1 MGESGILWLRV
12 AAGLYSFGLLD
23 AIITVIRRREALF
36 RVALTAFA
44 LGAVFQ
50 LVAIVEMGMAQGRL
64 PVNDIFETMSFLGWI
79 VTVVFLAIHYRYNA
93 ASLSVFIFPLVFVM
107 TLVGALRNPVS
118 PWSNSVVRSTALA
131 VHVVASLL
139 GYAALLFTASASV
152 VYLMQERQLKR
163 KNKPAPNRPS
173 LFRVLPPLGVL
184 DDLISKSLGIGFL
197 FITVG
202 LVLGIIWAFVETG
215 TKWIGNGSVL
225 IAFVT
230 WAVYLA
236 LVFFRVSAG
245 WRGRKTA
252 ILSIIALT
260 CCLVTWIAH
269 AQLQRRLLP

>member
-1 MGESGILWLRV
+1 MGDSGILWLRV
-12 AAGLYSFGLLD
+12 AAGLYSLGLLH
-23 AIITVIRRREALF
+23 AILTVLRRRESLF
-36 RVALTAFA
+36 RVALAAFS

-50 LVAIVEMGMAQGRL
+50 LVAIVEMGVTQGRL
-64 PVNDIFETMSFLGWI
+64 PVNDIFETMSFLAWV

-93 ASLSVFIFPLVFVM
+93 ASLSVFIFPLVSVM
-107 TLVGALRNPVS
+107 TLVGALRDPVS
-118 PWSNSVVRSTALA
+118 PWSNPVVRSSALA

-139 GYAALLFTASASV
+139 GYAALLFTATASV

-163 KNKPAPNRPS
+163 KNIPAI
-173 LFRVLPPLGVL
+173 FRALPPLGFL
-184 DDLISKSLGIGFL
+184 DDMISKSLGVGFL

-215 TKWIGNGSVL
+215 TKWIGNGSVV

-252 ILSIIALT
+252 LLSIIALI

>member
-1 MGESGILWLRV
+1 MGDSGILWLRV

-23 AIITVIRRREALF
+23 AIITVLRRREAIF
-36 RVALTAFA
+36 RVAIVAFA

-50 LVAIVEMGMAQGRL
+50 LVSLVEMGLAQGRL
-64 PVNDIFETMSFLGWI
+64 PVNDIFETMAFLAWI
-79 VTVVFLAIHYRYNA
+79 VTVVFLAIHYRYKA

-118 PWSNSVVRSTALA
+118 PWSNSVVRSTSLA
-131 VHVVASLL
+131 VHVVASLM
-139 GYAALLFTASASV
+139 GYAALLFTAAASV

-163 KNKPAPNRPS
+163 KNIPAV
-173 LFRVLPPLGVL
+173 FRVLPPLGVL
-184 DDLISKSLGIGFL
+184 DDLISKSLGLGFL
-197 FITVG
+197 FVTIG
-202 LVLGIIWAFVETG
+202 LVIGSIWAFVETG
-215 TKWIGNGSVL
+215 TRWIGNGSVA
-225 IAFVT
+225 ISFVT

-252 ILSIIALT
+252 ILSIIALV

-269 AQLQRRLLP
+269 SQLQRRLLQ